1 MPHYITHKKKGG
13 RFSGDLPTREHAEEG
28 LRIYIDY
35 LVSEGHGTREQLAR
49 EYRVAVS
56 GH

>member
-1 MPHYITHKKKGG
+1 MPYYIAHKERG
-13 RFSGDLPTREHAEEG
+13 RYSGDLPTREHAEEA
-28 LRIYIDY
+28 LQIYLDY
-35 LVSEGHGTREQLAR
+35 LVSKGQGTREQLAR